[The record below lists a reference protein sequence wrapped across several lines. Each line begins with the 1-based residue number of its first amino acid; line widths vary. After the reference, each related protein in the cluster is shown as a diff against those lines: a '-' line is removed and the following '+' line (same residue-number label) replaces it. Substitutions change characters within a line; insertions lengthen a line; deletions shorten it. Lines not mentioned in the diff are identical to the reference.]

1 MNMLYP
7 IAISAGDDQHAW
19 GVEVPDVQGC
29 FSAGE
34 GLNDAIAM
42 AREAIEGHFEI
53 LADQGSPI
61 PLANNV
67 TLHISNPQYAECVWA
82 VLDIDR
88 TKYSGEA
95 R

>member
-1 MNMLYP
+1 
-7 IAISAGDDQHAW
+7 
-19 GVEVPDVQGC
+19 
-29 FSAGE
+29 
-34 GLNDAIAM
+34 M